1 MSGTGERSAVFLA
14 VMELAVPLLS
24 FGGTATGVLVWDLG
38 LLRDFQYA
46 AGGCILGSVML
57 AYLAWIRPRK
67 DIVAL
72 STPVYAV
79 VFFLAPTDFLPG
91 LTLQLLFSAGLT
103 VLLIRLKYRFGDP
116 DTGVDEGSFLAEPLS
131 TYVGRTGTSFTGLVP
146 EAGHRAAVT
155 FVRFAEGEYRVAA
168 DMARDAGSHGEYPAP
183 LLRAFGILREHAELL
198 DKNLPS
204 PATYL
209 TFLPV
214 DSPLL
219 ARSLAPSAG
228 RDTAVDTT
236 LDNALLMVYSAA
248 WEASVADRPHLLA
261 CQKFAKKLLVS

>member
-1 MSGTGERSAVFLA
+1 MRGTGERSAVFLA

-116 DTGVDEGSFLAEPLS
+116 DTGVDEGSFLAEPLN

-146 EAGHRAAVT
+146 EAGHHAAAT
-155 FVRFAEGEYRVAA
+155 FVRFAEGEYGVAA

-183 LLRAFGILREHAELL
+183 LLRAFGILREHAESARQEPP
-198 DKNLPS
+198 LPGDLPDIFTGRFPPAGKS
-204 PATYL
+204 PR
-209 TFLPV
+209 PV
-214 DSPLL
+214 S
-219 ARSLAPSAG
+219 RQG
-228 RDTAVDTT
+228 
-236 LDNALLMVYSAA
+236 YSI
-248 WEASVADRPHLLA
+248 
-261 CQKFAKKLLVS
+261 